1 MRRWLYLVAA
11 VTLVLFSV
19 SLWAQGPASKSADS
33 DGDKILAARAIDP
46 QPTKTVTEDPNY
58 SIGPDD
64 VLTIDVWKEPEISR
78 TLPVR
83 TDGKISLPLLN
94 DVQAAGLT
102 PTQLS
107 LEIAE
112 KLQKDVVHPRVTV
125 IVEQMNSRRIYILG
139 QVLHGGAHP
148 LLPNMTA
155 VQALSGAG
163 LTPFAN
169 LKKIYVMRIENNQ
182 KQVLPL
188 NFKEVVNGHNP
199 QNDLPLKSGDTI
211 VVP

>member
-1 MRRWLYLVAA
+1 MKNWSYLVAA
-11 VTLVLFSV
+11 IPLVFSV
-19 SLWAQGPASKSADS
+19 SVWAQGPAPKTVND
-33 DGDKILAARAIDP
+33 DGEKILTARTMDL
-46 QPTKTVTEDPNY
+46 QPPKTVNDDPNY

-64 VLTIDVWKEPEISR
+64 VLTVDVWKEPEISR

-94 DVQAAGLT
+94 DMQAAGLT

-107 LEIAE
+107 SEIQE
-112 KLQKDVVHPRVTV
+112 RLRKLIVNPHVTV
-125 IVEQMNSRRIYILG
+125 IVAQMNSQRIYILG
-139 QVLHGGAHP
+139 QVLRGGAYP
-148 LLPNMTA
+148 LLSNMTA

-163 LTPFAN
+163 FTPFAN

-182 KQVLPL
+182 KEILPI
-188 NFKEVVNGHNP
+188 NFKDVVRGHNAK
-199 QNDLPLKSGDTI
+199 QDLPLKPGDTI

>member
-1 MRRWLYLVAA
+1 MRNWFYLVA
-11 VTLVLFSV
+11 VVPLVSV
-19 SLWAQGPASKSADS
+19 SMWAQERAPNSVKN
-33 DGDKILAARAIDP
+33 DGDKILTARTIDL
-46 QPTKTVTEDPNY
+46 QPPKTVNNDPNY

-64 VLTIDVWKEPEISR
+64 VLTVDVWKEPEISR

-94 DVQAAGLT
+94 DMQAAGLT

-107 LEIAE
+107 SEIQE
-112 KLQKDVVHPRVTV
+112 RLRKLIVNPHVTV
-125 IVEQMNSRRIYILG
+125 IVAQMNSQRIYILG
-139 QVLHGGAHP
+139 QVLRGGAYP
-148 LLPNMTA
+148 LLSNMTA

-163 LTPFAN
+163 FTPFAN

-182 KQVLPL
+182 KEILPI
-188 NFKEVVNGHNP
+188 NFKDVVRGHNAK
-199 QNDLPLKSGDTI
+199 QDLPLKPGDTI